1 MCKRNTSIGILLYL
15 AGSNLLLVLAGKGA
29 LAGNCETLPSTVH
42 ITKGIQFYLKGSIG
56 LLYIFYIDYIEEY
69 SEGGILSRTC
79 EGDVG
84 VAKCEGSCSSQVQ
97 PSVVH
102 PSGFLKVIRDKS
114 INHS

>member
-1 MCKRNTSIGILLYL
+1 MQEKYKCWSSSLFSRLQFATSFSWERCASRELRDVTIHCSHHERYTYNSVERIDWF
-15 AGSNLLLVLAGKGA
+15 
-29 LAGNCETLPSTVH
+29 T
-42 ITKGIQFYLKGSIG
+42 
-56 LLYIFYIDYIEEY
+56 LYIYVDYIEEY